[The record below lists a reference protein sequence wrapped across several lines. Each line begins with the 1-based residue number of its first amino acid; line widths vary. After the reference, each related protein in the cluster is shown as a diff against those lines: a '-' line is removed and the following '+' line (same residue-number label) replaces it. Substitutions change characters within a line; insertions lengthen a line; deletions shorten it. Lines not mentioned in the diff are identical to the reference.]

1 MAVDLH
7 YYKGDCTTLQAQRQ
21 TKHNF
26 IQMIKG
32 SPLWQSCQDPELG
45 NRCTTDNTKV
55 TCARVPAVNG
65 RKKRSS
71 GKLLLGHVCT
81 WKVLFLR
88 SNKKRY
94 IWGRGKTFK
103 LYIYIPIVNCNFK
116 RLLWTSRNIK
126 QKPTEDSSFK
136 RYHASKRG
144 MVLHAGAIII
154 KSGIRVG
161 NKSVF

>member
-1 MAVDLH
+1 MAIDLH

-32 SPLWQSCQDPELG
+32 SRLWQTCQDPEFG
-45 NRCTTDNTKV
+45 NRCTADNTKV

-81 WKVLFLR
+81 
-88 SNKKRY
+88 
-94 IWGRGKTFK
+94 
-103 LYIYIPIVNCNFK
+103 
-116 RLLWTSRNIK
+116 
-126 QKPTEDSSFK
+126 
-136 RYHASKRG
+136 
-144 MVLHAGAIII
+144 
-154 KSGIRVG
+154 
-161 NKSVF
+161 

>member
-1 MAVDLH
+1 MAINLH

-21 TKHNF
+21 TKNNF

-32 SPLWQSCQDPELG
+32 SPHWQSCQDPEFG
-45 NRCTTDNTKV
+45 NRCTAENTKV

-71 GKLLLGHVCT
+71 GKLSECLYM
-81 WKVLFLR
+81 KSPFLR
-88 SNKKRY
+88 SKKKCY
-94 IWGRGKTFK
+94 IGGRGKTFK
-103 LYIYIPIVNCNFK
+103 LYFYILMVNCIFK
-116 RLLWTSRNIK
+116 RLVWTSGNIK
-126 QKPTEDSSFK
+126 QKPTEDASFK

-144 MVLHAGAIII
+144 MVLQAGTIIM

-161 NKSVF
+161 NKNVF